1 MYRRCGLGARIDVNG
16 SSRSLQQ
23 VRRPRKGWG
32 RLMSSGI
39 HRRGRSRLTAIVC
52 VAFVVTSMLAGN
64 ALANPRASQ
73 YDNPAPKEPTKV
85 VKQGVL
91 AVKTTKKTATSAQ
104 APVQAT
110 SGTLPFT
117 GLDLALIVG

>member
-1 MYRRCGLGARIDVNG
+1 
-16 SSRSLQQ
+16 
-23 VRRPRKGWG
+23 
-32 RLMSSGI
+32 MSSGI

-52 VAFVVTSMLAGN
+52 VAFVVASMLAGN

-73 YDNPAPKEPTKV
+73 YDNPASKEPTKV

-91 AVKTTKKTATSAQ
+91 AVKTTTKTATQTATPAQ

-117 GLDLALIVG
+117 GLDLALIVGVGGALVAGGFALRAVGRKNHETS

>member
-1 MYRRCGLGARIDVNG
+1 
-16 SSRSLQQ
+16 
-23 VRRPRKGWG
+23 
-32 RLMSSGI
+32 MSSGI

-52 VAFVVTSMLAGN
+52 VAFVVTGMLAGN

-73 YDNPAPKEPTKV
+73 YDNPAAKEPTKV

-91 AVKTTKKTATSAQ
+91 AVKTTTKTATKTATQTATPAQ

-117 GLDLALIVG
+117 GLDLALIVGGGGALVAGGFVLRAVGRKNHETS